1 MSVLKQAESR
11 LSDPGIPGISALLDP
26 LGFVREMG
34 WQAASARIRYVRYKP
49 STSLVA
55 GLELADEAGGTS
67 FAQAVAMGAD
77 GADKLAKIDLSGSQ
91 DDVGRGAVVDME
103 RGLALADATA
113 DRHLPGIRR
122 FLRGAHAVT
131 PLLYKPGRRW
141 AGRHHGSTK
150 PEIVKVHRPEAVMRH
165 TLGSSVLGH
174 LPVAEIIKVHP
185 RRGIVH
191 TRWVPGTPLDTLP
204 SNLGASR
211 LGEVGELLARI
222 HASPPIPRMHPVDVA
237 GKTEAAVA
245 AIRAIAPAHAAAAQD
260 TAHRILTEMGEP
272 DALRVVH
279 GDFSADQVIVRPD
292 LAILDDDPLPGQ
304 APVTVIDL
312 DRVGLDD
319 PLADL
324 GCWYSFHAA
333 DAAHGDA
340 MDSVLAPLLVGY
352 EGVAGAVERERL
364 RLHCAHQ
371 VLLRA
376 AEPFRQ
382 QQPDWPAQVQ
392 RLLSLAE
399 DLLW

>member
-1 MSVLKQAESR
+1 MPVVKQAEPR
-11 LSDPGIPGISALLDP
+11 VSDPGIPGISALLAP

-55 GLELADEAGGTS
+55 GLELVDEAGVTS
-67 FAQAVAMGAD
+67 FAQAVAMGTD
-77 GADKLAKIDLSGSQ
+77 GGDKLAKIALRGSQ

-113 DRHLPGIRR
+113 DRHLPGVRR
-122 FLRGAHAVT
+122 FLRGHHAVT

-141 AGRHHGSTK
+141 AGRHPGSTE
-150 PEIVKVHRPEAVMRH
+150 PEMVKIHRPDAVLRH

-174 LPVAEIIKVHP
+174 LPVAEITRARL

-204 SNLGASR
+204 ADLGAPR

-222 HASPPIPRMHPVDVA
+222 HASSPIQGMHPVDVA

-260 TAHRILTEMGEP
+260 AAHRILAEMGEP

-279 GDFSADQVIVRPD
+279 GDFSADQLIVRPD
-292 LAILDDDPLPGQ
+292 LAMLDDDPLPGQ

-324 GCWYSFHAA
+324 GCWYSFHVA
-333 DAAHGDA
+333 DAVHGNA
-340 MDSVLAPLLVGY
+340 VDSVLAPLLVGY
-352 EGVAGAVERERL
+352 EGIAGAVDRDRL

-382 QQPDWPAQVQ
+382 HQPDWPVQVQ
-392 RLLSLAE
+392 RLLSLAGG
-399 DLLW
+399 LLW